1 MRILSTSVSPITNS
15 KRKMTPCINST
26 NYNSIVLIK
35 SLTYRYAAC
44 MVHQWSYPLY
54 ACRIYVTIDIITW
67 SHSAAPLRQ
76 GHFHTFW
83 GVTTG
88 AQSWKS
94 LTPGIQANA
103 TPAHWGLGR
112 PVTKHAAET
121 PPAFQLQHIEH
132 CQTCSLLLSSFVC
145 ILWHAG
151 ADKTPRWPHLNW
163 SHATAVFIAA
173 DRLGLGQSL
182 HEHVQERLFDL
193 PSKQQINE
201 AIQWRGVR
209 KCLNPTF
216 QMASQQIRL

>member
-35 SLTYRYAAC
+35 VSHTDMRPAWCINEAIPCMPVASMSPLT
-44 MVHQWSYPLY
+44 S
-54 ACRIYVTIDIITW
+54 
-67 SHSAAPLRQ
+67 SHGVIRQ
-76 GHFHTFW
+76 HLCDRVNFHTFW
-83 GVTTG
+83 GVTMG
-88 AQSWKS
+88 AQSLKS

-121 PPAFQLQHIEH
+121 QPAFQLQHIEH

-216 QMASQQIRL
+216 QLASQQILL